1 MYVIYESFAIR
12 KKINLHVK
20 IYINQIYECKN
31 IHNLFFIPLFIIYLY
46 NMSLFYIIL
55 HLYLNSF

>member
-1 MYVIYESFAIR
+1 MYVIYESFAVR

-20 IYINQIYECKN
+20 IYINQIYECKS
-31 IHNLFFIPLFIIYLY
+31 IHNLFFISLFVIYLY
-46 NMSLFYIIL
+46 NILLSYIIL